1 MLISSSPSK
10 ILIGIP
16 LDANVSVEL
25 LSWAIRVLA
34 NRGDS
39 IIAMHI
45 IGNILLSVF
54 INSLLFITTLISG
67 NVFSRGDG

>member
-1 MLISSSPSK
+1 MMISSSPSK

-34 NRGDS
+34 TKGDS
-39 IIAMHI
+39 IVALHI
-45 IGNILLSVF
+45 IGKLIC
-54 INSLLFITTLISG
+54 LFLHMHY
-67 NVFSRGDG
+67 